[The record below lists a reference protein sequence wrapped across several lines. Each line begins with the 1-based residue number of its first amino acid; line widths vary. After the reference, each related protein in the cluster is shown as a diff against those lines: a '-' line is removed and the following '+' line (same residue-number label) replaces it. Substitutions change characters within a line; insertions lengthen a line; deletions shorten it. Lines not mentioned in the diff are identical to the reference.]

1 VVCRQLRD
9 IAHIYVGLPTKASDT
24 RKVGRLGN
32 VLTVRSLIGT
42 AIDANE
48 LAVVDLN
55 GRDVGKY
62 RVATGD
68 VLLSARS
75 TSLKT
80 ALVPR
85 ELDRIVVN
93 ATLLGVRCLAH
104 LEPRL
109 LIAWLNHPAGQ
120 AALESVSQSATAQ
133 MNITVAGLSKLEVPV
148 PSRDVQKRVVKLL
161 EAADEAYAAAIQA
174 AEDRRRL
181 ASQIV
186 IAQLM
191 NTRS

>member
-1 VVCRQLRD
+1 
-9 IAHIYVGLPTKASDT
+9 
-24 RKVGRLGN
+24 
-32 VLTVRSLIGT
+32 
-42 AIDANE
+42 
-48 LAVVDLN
+48 
-55 GRDVGKY
+55 
-62 RVATGD
+62 
-68 VLLSARS
+68 
-75 TSLKT
+75 
-80 ALVPR
+80 
-85 ELDRIVVN
+85 
-93 ATLLGVRCLAH
+93 

-191 NTRS
+191 NTKGVNGGEQQQAQRSYHYAGRT